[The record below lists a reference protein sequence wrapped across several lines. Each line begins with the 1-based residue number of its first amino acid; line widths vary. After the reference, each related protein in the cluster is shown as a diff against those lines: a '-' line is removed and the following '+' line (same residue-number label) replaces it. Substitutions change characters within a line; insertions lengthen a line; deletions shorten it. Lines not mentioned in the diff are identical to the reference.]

1 MKSNIFKIAALALV
15 LPAIISSCKKGCT
28 DSAANNYDAEAKKE
42 DESCTYDPAIDPIS
56 DVNLQLYHMH
66 GASTFSLGTDYSDD
80 FGNTY
85 QFTRAQLYL
94 SSPTYMDDAMN
105 VIATSAA
112 YALVDPATS
121 TYDFGTV
128 PSGETVHTF
137 SLNVG
142 VDSTLNAADPAVSG
156 VTYPALNYQTPSI
169 HWNWNSGYIFIA
181 IEGKVDLD
189 ASGTYDAGET
199 FIMHVG
205 SNQFLAENSG
215 LISPFDPVAGV
226 AQTIAMD
233 LDWSKLLT
241 GIDLA
246 TQNSTHTMDNMPLAT
261 SVSTNAQS
269 ILSMHM

>member
-1 MKSNIFKIAALALV
+1 MKSNIFKIAALAVV

-28 DSAANNYDAEAKKE
+28 DSVANNYDAEAKKE

-56 DVNLQLYHMH
+56 DVSLQLYHMH

-105 VIATSAA
+105 VIATPAA
-112 YALVDPATS
+112 YALVDPNTT

-128 PSGETVHTF
+128 PSGETVHTL
-137 SLNVG
+137 SINVG

-215 LISPFDPVAGV
+215 LMSQFDPVAGV